1 MAVMAENLF
10 GIVDMGSN
18 GIRCSITDLANA
30 TCRILP
36 TVYQYR
42 AGISLYDAQWQTGSM
57 QPIPE
62 DTIHAVTNILV
73 GFKRTC
79 RDFGVAND
87 RVRIIA
93 TEATRV
99 AKNSEIFRSRI
110 QTATG
115 WPVEMLPK
123 EEEGKIG
130 ALGVASSFHSI
141 HCIMM
146 DLGGGSTQ
154 ITWLK
159 AHNGD
164 VEISPA
170 GSVSMPY
177 GAAAL
182 ARRLNDAETEGGD
195 AVKALR
201 QEIMK
206 NLRDAVDKITIPR
219 EFFQE
224 AQSQGGLDLCLS
236 GGGFRGWGY
245 VLMSQHNISPYP
257 IPVINGFKTTVAL
270 FQNASMVK
278 AATENNV
285 DLFRVSGRRASQ
297 LPAVALLV
305 ECLVEALPQ
314 IGIVHFAQGGVREG
328 YLFDMLDPGSRRI
341 HPMVAVTRSFSP
353 KSVEHLTALLVNF
366 IPGGSALRTPQI
378 AIKIELILSFVQ
390 MMFAHSSLNKEQQAA
405 SALRST
411 TTGLLGSVLGADHED
426 RATMAIMLCERW
438 GGDGA
443 LSPADI
449 SFHQQLV
456 ALLSPNVS
464 WWAAYLG
471 RAGALLAEA
480 YPAGVVNDSE
490 KLLEVNSSWRGPES
504 DAEGQHGAGIQLAI
518 RHHGSLATESFEK
531 ALKQVEKL
539 GKKKSWSA
547 NVVGRKI
554 KLSSLIQD

>member
-1 MAVMAENLF
+1 
-10 GIVDMGSN
+10 
-18 GIRCSITDLANA
+18 
-30 TCRILP
+30 
-36 TVYQYR
+36 
-42 AGISLYDAQWQTGSM
+42 M

-62 DTIHAVTNILV
+62 DTINAVANILV

-79 RDFGVAND
+79 RDFGVPND

-99 AKNSEIFRSRI
+99 AKNSEAFRSRI
-110 QTATG
+110 QETTG

-130 ALGVASSFHSI
+130 AFGVASSFHSI

-154 ITWLK
+154 ITWMK

-164 VEISPA
+164 VETSPA

-182 ARRLNDAETEGGD
+182 TRRLNGAEKEGGD

-201 QEIMK
+201 QEIMT
-206 NLRDAVDKITIPR
+206 NLRNAVEKIKIPL
-219 EFFQE
+219 EMFQE
-224 AQSQGGLDLCLS
+224 AQSQGGMDLCLS

-245 VLMSQHNISPYP
+245 VLMSQHNINPYP
-257 IPVINGFKTTVAL
+257 IPVINGFKTTVSQ

-278 AATENNV
+278 TASENND
-285 DLFRVSGRRASQ
+285 DLFRVSSRRASQ
-297 LPAVALLV
+297 IPAVALLV
-305 ECLVEALPQ
+305 ECLVKALPR

-328 YLFDMLDPGSRRI
+328 YLFDMLDPGSRRV
-341 HPMVAVTRSFSP
+341 HPMVAATSPFSR
-353 KSVEHLTALLVNF
+353 KSTEALMRQLVQF
-366 IPGGSALRTPQI
+366 IPGGSVLAVPQVS
-378 AIKIELILSFVQ
+378 IKIELILAFVQ
-390 MMFAHSSLNKEQQAA
+390 MMFAHGSLNKEQQAA

-426 RATMAIMLCERW
+426 RAAMAIMLCERW
-438 GGDGA
+438 GGLGA

-449 SFHQQLV
+449 SFYQQLL
-456 ALLSPNVS
+456 ALLPPNVS

-471 RAGALLAEA
+471 KAGALLAEA
-480 YPAGVVNDSE
+480 YPAGVVNNSE
-490 KLLEVNSSWRGPES
+490 QLLEVYSSWHGPENGDDS
-504 DAEGQHGAGIQLAI
+504 RPGAEIQLAV
-518 RHHGSLATESFEK
+518 RYHESLATESFEK
-531 ALKQVEKL
+531 SLKLVEKL
-539 GKKKSWSA
+539 GKKKSWPA
-547 NVVGRKI
+547 NAGGKKI
-554 KLSSLIQD
+554 KLLSSTFT